1 MTTIIL
7 VIHSLLA
14 LVLIGIVLIQRSE
27 GGGLGIGGGG
37 GGGGGFMTA
46 RGSANFLTR
55 TTAILAACFM
65 ATSLVRAILA
75 GGHSQPRSI
84 VDDISTQ
91 PAGTQL
97 PGAPQGTGT
106 APATPRAPVSQ

>member
-37 GGGGGFMTA
+37 GGFMTA

-65 ATSLVRAILA
+65 ATSLVLAILA

>member
-37 GGGGGFMTA
+37 GGGGFMTA

-65 ATSLVRAILA
+65 ATSLVLAILA